1 MNSQYQV
8 KAMLKEIAAF
18 LHKHDGQLFGKTF
31 RNDIANTIK
40 SNRKIRKIF
49 TDSKNTFYGAPNI
62 HRNGVRGKS
71 FFSSRREDQITKNSI
86 MIVASFVNRH
96 RKSTKIW

>member
-18 LHKHDGQLFGKTF
+18 LHKHDGQLFGKKF

-40 SNRKIRKIF
+40 SNRKIRKSSQILKILSMEPRIF
-49 TDSKNTFYGAPNI
+49 TET
-62 HRNGVRGKS
+62 
-71 FFSSRREDQITKNSI
+71 E
-86 MIVASFVNRH
+86 
-96 RKSTKIW
+96 